1 MNGTEGGKSG
11 AWGRECVYL
20 INIYQRSLDRR
31 AWVSSRTQR
40 DMSMRTG
47 PQRPHCGVCVWVT
60 LSGWS
65 RVWCVWRHWT
75 SIRPLPQPGNT
86 GDVVCGPHRCVRFI
100 RGLCGEPYFLTIT
113 APQWVTGVFRWHL
126 SFEPVNSIQTCP
138 EILFWGKL

>member
-1 MNGTEGGKSG
+1 MVLLRNGGGRNFERRKGIEKMNGTEGGKSG

-65 RVWCVWRHWT
+65 RV
-75 SIRPLPQPGNT
+75 
-86 GDVVCGPHRCVRFI
+86 
-100 RGLCGEPYFLTIT
+100 
-113 APQWVTGVFRWHL
+113 
-126 SFEPVNSIQTCP
+126 
-138 EILFWGKL
+138 